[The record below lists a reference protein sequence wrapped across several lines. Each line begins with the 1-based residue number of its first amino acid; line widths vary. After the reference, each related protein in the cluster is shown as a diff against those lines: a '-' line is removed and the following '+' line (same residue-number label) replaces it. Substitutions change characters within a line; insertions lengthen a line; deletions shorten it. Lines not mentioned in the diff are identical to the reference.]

1 MKRSLGTLAVFLCF
15 TLGFLTTHAA
25 ESNAKETIRD
35 IGSRREVFVDDW
47 LIERMQGVRLVL
59 HPPVARE
66 VAIRFNSPW
75 EGIDTAYV
83 TVMKDGPRYRMYY
96 RGNPAKL
103 PEVTC
108 YAESKDG
115 ITWA

>member
-1 MKRSLGTLAVFLCF
+1 
-15 TLGFLTTHAA
+15 
-25 ESNAKETIRD
+25 
-35 IGSRREVFVDDW
+35 GSMEGCGGPGWFPP
-47 LIERMQGVRLVL
+47 
-59 HPPVARE
+59 PPVARE

-115 ITWA
+115 ITWAKPRLGLFPFKGSKENNIVWAGKGTHN